1 MSKSKKFKIGDK
13 VTVAECYLN
22 DEVTENLLGKSSTA
36 TIDSEPSD
44 DEELV
49 VIIYESGVTDYVP
62 QDILEI
68 L

>member
-1 MSKSKKFKIGDK
+1 MSKSKKFKIGNK

-49 VIIYESGVTDYVP
+49 VIIYESGAIDYVP